1 MRSLSAWTAFW
12 LAVAAALTGVGIGLG
27 IAWIYEPAPSTND
40 SRPTSSTEPQPRDTR
55 PPAVETADT
64 VSPPVRLTIPA
75 IDVSTSL
82 TRLGLQPDDT
92 VEVPSDADEAGWYE
106 LGTRPGALGSA
117 VILGH
122 VDSTSGP
129 AVFYRLSELRQGDRL
144 SVGRLDGSTVHFK
157 VTSVM
162 TYANSLFPAQR
173 VYAAQGR
180 KRLNLVTC
188 GGDYDESNGGYQS
201 NLVVYTRWAGRT
213 QN

>member
-1 MRSLSAWTAFW
+1 
-12 LAVAAALTGVGIGLG
+12 VLTGVGIGLV
-27 IAWIYEPAPSTND
+27 IARVYEPSPATRD
-40 SRPTSSTEPQPRDTR
+40 ATPTTSAAPQPRDIR
-55 PPAVETADT
+55 PPPVETADT
-64 VSPPVRLTIPA
+64 VSLPVRLTIPA

-82 TRLGLQPDDT
+82 GRLALQPDQT
-92 VEVPSDADEAGWYE
+92 VEVPSDPDQAGWYE

-129 AVFYRLSELRQGDRL
+129 AVFYRLSELRRGDRL
-144 SVGRLDGSTVHFK
+144 SVGRLDGSIVHFK
-157 VTSVM
+157 VTSVV

-173 VYAAQGR
+173 VYATQGR

-201 NLVVYTRWAGRT
+201 NVVVYTRWDGPNRS
-213 QN
+213 